1 MDDLALL
8 DLLECPL
15 CFERLDVT
23 AKVLPCQH
31 TFCKPCLRRLA
42 ASRTEL
48 RCPECRAPAPTGVE
62 ELPANLLLVRLLE
75 GLRQGPGG
83 PARAGS
89 GRHAVPA
96 AQDEARRTREARY
109 SHPTQ
114 RRQTQ
119 ARRNPLDGV
128 PWARALYNY
137 KGNVPGELNMK
148 SGDIIILRR
157 KVDENWYHGE
167 ANGSSGLVPAS
178 MVQVV
183 NQLPQPLPLCR
194 ALYDFDIKGKDE
206 EDSKDCL
213 SFLKG
218 DIITV
223 IRRVDENWVE
233 GKLGEKVGIFPLQF
247 TEPNSAAAKLLEKR
261 KGGGT
266 AESRLRTGTGSLAE
280 PSGGRRLSPGTPRS
294 PLVPTAPSTQN
305 RLAHPVQGPPDDR
318 QPPDISPPTFL
329 GSSNPALVAQVGE
342 IHTEVNSSIPPQV
355 SAAAPGERKASGELS
370 PTIAMAL
377 INPQPLSASAE
388 SKQTSAQQLSISVC
402 AVLYSYTP
410 RRAEELELRKGEMV
424 GVYGKFK
431 EGWLRGLSLRTGKV
445 GILPGNYVTP
455 VLRTSARFLDPKSSL
470 LSQNAVAGKRPATGK
485 PQAAI
490 LPLDRVTTSGATR
503 PAGQAPLVAM
513 ATPPVMSSPG
523 TLRAAQQE
531 GVQGRS
537 STRRPFHSAHRGP
550 SLQGGLHSR
559 VPAAAVVRPQQPQPS
574 GGPLQM
580 QGLAC
585 GPATQRIKHGL
596 PENPIRPMCW
606 VSEAA
611 APSAGDSLILEQR
624 DVSPKEVPERQASVG
639 PQSILVKP
647 DAHKNNSDKPI
658 KSVRFL
664 TQEGSVAGTRT
675 VSLPPGGQGSSNS
688 QSVGPVLE
696 AWASQGPMVHLAT
709 GSMLMDGSATA
720 LKKSTAYDSAAV
732 DGILPSL
739 KPASSSASQPN
750 ACRHRVV
757 MPYTAQSDAELH
769 LREGELVLVQRP
781 RQDGRVLVTQEK
793 SGKTGLFQSG
803 VMEALE
809 KLS

>member
-42 ASRTEL
+42 ASRAEL
-48 RCPECRAPAPTGVE
+48 RCPECRAPAPAGVE

-89 GRHAVPA
+89 GRYAVTA
-96 AQDEARRTREARY
+96 AQDEARRTREARF

-194 ALYDFDIKGKDE
+194 ALYDFDIRGKDE

-213 SFLKG
+213 TFLKG

-233 GKLGEKVGIFPLQF
+233 GKLGEKVGIFPIQF

-266 AESRLRTGTGSLAE
+266 AESRLRTGTGSSAE
-280 PSGGRRLSPGTPRS
+280 P
-294 PLVPTAPSTQN
+294 AQN
-305 RLAHPVQGPPDDR
+305 RLVQGPPDDR

-329 GSSNPALVAQVGE
+329 GSSNPALVAQVGD
-342 IHTEVNSSIPPQV
+342 IHTEVNSGIPPQV
-355 SAAAPGERKASGELS
+355 SAAVPGERKTSGEPL

-485 PQAAI
+485 PQAAV
-490 LPLDRVTTSGATR
+490 LPLDRVTTNGATR
-503 PAGQAPLVAM
+503 TAGQAPLVAM
-513 ATPPVMSSPG
+513 ATPPVMSSAG
-523 TLRAAQQE
+523 TLRATQQE
-531 GVQGRS
+531 GVQGRG

-596 PENPIRPMCW
+596 PENPVRPMCW

-611 APSAGDSLILEQR
+611 APSAGDLLILEQR
-624 DVSPKEVPERQASVG
+624 DVAPKEVLDRQASVG

-675 VSLPPGGQGSSNS
+675 GSLPPGGQGSSNG
-688 QSVGPVLE
+688 QPGGAVLE
-696 AWASQGPMVHLAT
+696 AWASQGPTVHLAT
-709 GSMLMDGSATA
+709 GSMLMDSSATT
-720 LKKSTAYDSAAV
+720 LKKGIAQDPAAV

-739 KPASSSASQPN
+739 KPVSSSASQPN

-757 MPYTAQSDAELH
+757 TPYAAQSDAELH

-803 VMEALE
+803 VMEVLE